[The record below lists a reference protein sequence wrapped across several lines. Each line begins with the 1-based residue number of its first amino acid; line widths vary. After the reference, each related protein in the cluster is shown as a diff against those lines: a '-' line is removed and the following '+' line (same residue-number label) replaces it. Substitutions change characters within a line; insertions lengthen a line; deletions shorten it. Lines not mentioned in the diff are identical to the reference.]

1 MHNISCLMK
10 KYILLFLITY
20 QLYSQNSPLEYY
32 SQEIVPT
39 EIAWIYDDLS
49 GVTINKNNNTLYM
62 IENDEGTIWQLDTNI
77 NYIHTIL
84 GGQFGDEEDL
94 AYLNNDDYAIV
105 TEEGDLYIGNLE
117 IGDNDIDP
125 NDFQKITFSEHNGN
139 NGAEGV
145 AYDSLNQIFYIVK
158 EKEPMAFYV
167 FQRPN
172 HGNDTTLS
180 VEIPFDAEIVFSGIM
195 NDLSSIVFD
204 YRTNRVLIVSDESH
218 KIVDVD
224 PSNGL
229 VLGEMNLSGME
240 QPEGICFLN
249 YNYDL
254 LIVGEPNYYTIYLNN
269 VLLGDINFDGIVNY
283 YDIGIIINYLFLNIE
298 LSDYQIVNADL
309 DYNQTINI
317 LDVLLIIDISNL

>member
-1 MHNISCLMK
+1 MK
-10 KYILLFLITY
+10 KYFLLFLITH
-20 QLYSQNSPLEYY
+20 QLYSQNSPLQYY
-32 SQEIVPT
+32 SQEIAPT

-49 GVTINKNNNTLYM
+49 GVTINKNSNSIYM
-62 IENDEGTIWQLDTNI
+62 IENDEGKIWQLDTNI
-77 NYIHTIL
+77 NHIQTIL
-84 GGQFGDEEDL
+84 GGQFGDEEDIV
-94 AYLNNDDYAIV
+94 YLNNDDFAIV
-105 TEEGDLYIGNLE
+105 TEEGDLYIGNLDV
-117 IGDNDIDP
+117 GDNDIEPD
-125 NDFQKITFSEHNGN
+125 NFQKITFSENDGN

-254 LIVGEPNYYTIYLNN
+254 LVVGEPNYYTIYSNIS
-269 VLLGDINFDGIVNY
+269 LLGDINFDGQINF
-283 YDIGIIINYLFLNIE
+283 YDIGIIINYLFANII
-298 LSDYQIVNADL
+298 LSDLQISNADL

-317 LDVLLIIDISNL
+317 FDVLLIIDISNI

>member
-1 MHNISCLMK
+1 MK
-10 KYILLFLITY
+10 IYILLFFITPK
-20 QLYSQNSPLEYY
+20 LYSQYSPLEFYF
-32 SQEIVPT
+32 QENSPT

-62 IENDEGTIWQLDTNI
+62 IENDEGKIWQVDTNI
-77 NYIHTIL
+77 NHIQTIL

-145 AYDSLNQIFYIVK
+145 AYDSLNKIFYIVK
-158 EKEPMAFYV
+158 EKDPMAFYA

-172 HGNDTTLS
+172 HENDTTIS
-180 VEIPFDAEIVFSGIM
+180 VIIPFDAEIEFSGIM

-204 YRTNRVLIVSDESH
+204 YRTNRVLILSDESN
-218 KIVDVD
+218 KIIDVD
-224 PSNGL
+224 PLNGL
-229 VLGEMNLSGME
+229 VIGEMNLNGMQ

-269 VLLGDINFDGIVNY
+269 VLLGDINFDGLVNY
-283 YDIGIIINYLFLNIE
+283 YDIGIIIDYLFSNIE
-298 LSDYQIVNADL
+298 LSDYQIVIADL
-309 DYNQTINI
+309 DYNQNIDI
-317 LDVLLIIDISNL
+317 LDILLIIDISNM